1 MELKGFKKSWVMKK
15 LLGVCQLYVG
25 PYYLYICI
33 LLAENTLPQRITIP
47 ARWDDHGFDTN
58 QWSQCQ
64 VAQLVPDSKS
74 TPEKAVSWAKSIIW
88 CVGVAQLKDNRG
100 GQDRGQLESID
111 GDVLPAAQSL
121 IMYITIPRP

>member
-1 MELKGFKKSWVMKK
+1 MTADGSWSWRRNEVYTIMELKGFKKSWVMKK

-58 QWSQCQ
+58 Q
-64 VAQLVPDSKS
+64 
-74 TPEKAVSWAKSIIW
+74 
-88 CVGVAQLKDNRG
+88 
-100 GQDRGQLESID
+100 
-111 GDVLPAAQSL
+111 
-121 IMYITIPRP
+121 